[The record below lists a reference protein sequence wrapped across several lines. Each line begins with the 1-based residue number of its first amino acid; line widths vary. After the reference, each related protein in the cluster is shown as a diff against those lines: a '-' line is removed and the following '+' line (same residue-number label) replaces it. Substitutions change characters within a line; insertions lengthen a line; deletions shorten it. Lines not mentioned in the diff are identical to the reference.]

1 MFNSFASTF
10 SKNGSIEFEDYKKW
24 LEFVNVDLT
33 KAKHDKN
40 TDTVNWIV
48 DYVKSK
54 IDIEKFK
61 KAYKT
66 EIIDKLSSNDWNV
79 WRRKKCLQRIL

>member
-33 KAKHDKN
+33 KAKHDKRHR
-40 TDTVNWIV
+40 
-48 DYVKSK
+48 YS
-54 IDIEKFK
+54 
-61 KAYKT
+61 
-66 EIIDKLSSNDWNV
+66 
-79 WRRKKCLQRIL
+79 